1 MQVVPRGLR
10 ARDAGLR
17 GRRVAAGA
25 AAAAAAAARAALA
38 APTTDPAHLII
49 L

>member
-25 AAAAAAAARAALA
+25 AAAAAAARAALA